1 MTAVEEIWKPVLGY
15 GNYIIS
21 NYGRVKN
28 RFTGHIL
35 ADKVEKNGYVRV
47 HLSNQG
53 TAKLFL
59 LHRLVACAFVP
70 NPDNH
75 PTVNHIDENKQN
87 NRADNLEW
95 CDMSYQNSYGVG
107 AENRNKAKERPVVQF
122 DLSWNKVKEWGS
134 IAEAADAL
142 GLERSTIVAVCK
154 GKRRYKSTGGYIF
167 RYLEDVENN

>member
-1 MTAVEEIWKPVLGY
+1 M
-15 GNYIIS
+15 
-21 NYGRVKN
+21 
-28 RFTGHIL
+28 
-35 ADKVEKNGYVRV
+35 
-47 HLSNQG
+47 
-53 TAKLFL
+53 FL

-70 NPDNH
+70 NPYDY

-95 CDMSYQNSYGVG
+95 CDMSYQNRYGVG
-107 AENRNKAKERPVVQF
+107 AKNRNKAKERPVVQF

-134 IAEAADAL
+134 IAEAAGTL

-167 RYLEDVENN
+167 RYLEDVKNN